1 MIDMNIKDRR
11 KELGMTQQELANMSG
26 INIRQIQRFEL
37 ETSKIENIT
46 LINAKRLADALGIQI
61 DDLLK
66 WEGQLLLFCDL
77 SVTYRQKRRETHRKK
92 DAVKVQ

>member
-66 WEGQLLLFCDL
+66 
-77 SVTYRQKRRETHRKK
+77 
-92 DAVKVQ
+92 

>member
-1 MIDMNIKDRR
+1 MNIKDRR

-37 ETSKIENIT
+37 ETSKLENIT

-66 WEGQLLLFCDL
+66 
-77 SVTYRQKRRETHRKK
+77 
-92 DAVKVQ
+92 

>member
-1 MIDMNIKDRR
+1 MNIKDKR
-11 KELGMTQQELANMSG
+11 KELGMTQQELANISG

-37 ETSKIENIT
+37 ETSKLENIT

-66 WEGQLLLFCDL
+66 
-77 SVTYRQKRRETHRKK
+77 
-92 DAVKVQ
+92 

>member
-1 MIDMNIKDRR
+1 MNIKDRR
-11 KELGMTQQELANMSG
+11 KELGITQQELANMSG

-37 ETSKIENIT
+37 ETSKLENIT

-66 WEGQLLLFCDL
+66 
-77 SVTYRQKRRETHRKK
+77 
-92 DAVKVQ
+92 

>member
-1 MIDMNIKDRR
+1 MNIKDRR
-11 KELGMTQQELANMSG
+11 KELGITQQELANISG

-37 ETSKIENIT
+37 ETSKLENIT

-66 WEGQLLLFCDL
+66 
-77 SVTYRQKRRETHRKK
+77 
-92 DAVKVQ
+92 

>member
-1 MIDMNIKDRR
+1 MNIKDRR

-66 WEGQLLLFCDL
+66 
-77 SVTYRQKRRETHRKK
+77 
-92 DAVKVQ
+92 